1 MKKIITSLTFTS
13 LLFLAIGCSSDDSS
27 TPPPPPPPPE
37 PTTQELLIGKWNIQ
51 EEGEIIN
58 GIKKAYEMDDCSAKD
73 TYDFTKDFQYINEYH
88 EKQQNQDCTTHNE
101 QGTWLLKN
109 EKSLLLTF
117 SSQEIPTITETADV
131 KIVLITATEL
141 QLEYKEEEDNNTYYL
156 HLKK

>member
-1 MKKIITSLTFTS
+1 MRKIITALTFTS

-27 TPPPPPPPPE
+27 TPPPPE

-51 EEGEIIN
+51 EEGEITS
-58 GIKKAYEMDDCSAKD
+58 GIKKAYVMDECSAKD

-88 EKQQNQDCTTHNE
+88 EKQQNQDCTTHIE
-101 QGTWLLKN
+101 DGTWVLKD

-117 SSQEIPTITETADV
+117 TSTEIPTITETADV
-131 KIVLITATEL
+131 KIVLLTATEL
-141 QLEYKEEEDNNTYYL
+141 QLEYKEEDNNTYYL